1 MGAKTDPYPAAE
13 RQAATYWRRRFVALV
28 IGLAILAVIAW
39 AFSGALGG
47 ASAGGAT
54 AGSAGLGGHSGNRPA
69 PRPAGRPAATGSGS
83 PSAAAPTSA
92 ARSPSARASAGRQAK
107 VSPGS
112 AAAATGSS
120 GGRRFCPGKDVV
132 LSLFAS
138 QGSTGRGSASR
149 GSTGRGSASR
159 GSASRGSASQG
170 SAGSRALAQFDV
182 DVVSTSPQTCKLNVG
197 AKYLTLVISS
207 GKARIWSSADCVRG
221 QGSLV
226 TDLRRGVPTVLP
238 ISWDRKLSAP
248 GCAGRA
254 SQAPAGTYS
263 ATAADGA
270 LVSNSQTFLVR

>member
-138 QGSTGRGSASR
+138 QGSASR